1 MQVTLKKYTPIRNAT
16 EQQSPVSNN
25 NMANI
30 KNKPKK
36 NPLSYGIQHRGHAH
50 KMGGLHAFLA

>member
-1 MQVTLKKYTPIRNAT
+1 MQVTLKKYTPVRNAT

-30 KNKPKK
+30 KNKKT
-36 NPLSYGIQHRGHAH
+36 LSYGIQHKGHAH
-50 KMGGLHAFLA
+50 KMGGFHVFLA